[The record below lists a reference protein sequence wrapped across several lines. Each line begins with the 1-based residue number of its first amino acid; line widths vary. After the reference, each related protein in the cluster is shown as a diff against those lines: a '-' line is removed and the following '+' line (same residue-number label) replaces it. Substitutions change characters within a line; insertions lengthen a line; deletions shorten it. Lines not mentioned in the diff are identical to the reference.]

1 MKRVILL
8 ALSLLLGISS
18 YAQTE
23 WETQPST
30 LKINASNRLDISNVS
45 SNSIT
50 LHNWIAESK
59 ENKKQNRITAQSGV
73 LSLYVYGTSK
83 RFHLILKI

>member
-8 ALSLLLGISS
+8 TLSLLLGISS

-23 WETQPST
+23 WEIQPST
-30 LKINASNRLDISNVS
+30 LKINASNSLDISNVS
-45 SNSIT
+45 SNSVT

-59 ENKKQNRITAQSGV
+59 ENKKQGQNYSTQWNLAAICEWYIQADFVR
-73 LSLYVYGTSK
+73 
-83 RFHLILKI
+83 H